1 MIISDKH
8 QFIFVHIPKS
18 GGTSCRTA
26 LSQILAQ
33 KEKTHWAASKTT
45 KHETLK
51 QVKDR
56 FEQTKKGWWLF
67 RQKFDNYF
75 KFGFVR
81 NPWCRMVSFYHYLK
95 KTEIKPEIKQINSFE
110 HFITEMGQQK
120 EWIIKLYSMQPQYHF
135 LIDHDGKMIADFV
148 GRYERLEEDFNQ
160 VCVRLKLKLNL
171 PHLNTSSH
179 RPYQAYYN
187 EKSKELVRQRF
198 FKDIE
203 YFDYT
208 F

>member
-1 MIISDKH
+1 MIISDKY

-18 GGTSCRTA
+18 GGTSCGTT
-26 LSQILAQ
+26 LSQILDQ
-33 KEKTHWAASKTT
+33 KDKTHWAVSKTT

-56 FEQTKKGWWLF
+56 FEQKRWWLF
-67 RQKFDNYF
+67 RKKFDNYF

-95 KTEIKPEIKQINSFE
+95 KTEVKPEIKQITSFE

-120 EWIIKLYSMQPQYHF
+120 EWIIKLYSMQPQLNF
-135 LIDHDGKMIADFV
+135 LIDNDGKVIADFV
-148 GRYERLEEDFNQ
+148 GRYERLEEDFNK
-160 VCVRLKLKLNL
+160 VCFRLKLKLRL
-171 PHLNTSSH
+171 PHLNASSH
-179 RPYQAYYN
+179 CAYQEYYN
-187 EKSKELVRQRF
+187 EKTKNLVKQKF
-198 FKDIE
+198 LKDIE